1 MRTQVKHMRG
11 ISNKYKPATSQRNAF
26 TLVEMLVS
34 VTLVLMMMGLF
45 ASIFQIATGSMT
57 KQRGISQQDQRARI
71 LATNVRK
78 DLQHRTFRYMYP
90 FCPEENHLTSPTSF
104 ANRTGYFY
112 ISTNDPYTGLD
123 DVIQFTVN
131 ANITTED
138 PDSTPFFGRAA
149 ELVDR
154 SNSGASPTSLHINP
168 NQPETDDGAFAANSG
183 ASSPYAEISYFIRN
197 GNLYRR
203 VILIREPLNVAG
215 QNLVAQPSSGS
226 GYNYLSGQPDRT
238 DATTYDGLF
247 KVTRTSGSFIADGI
261 DGTLSNDFQLLF
273 DHASFASFSG
283 GNQSAAVLG
292 VEALSNE
299 TTGAALEVL
308 ANPAR
313 RWGFNPLS
321 SRSREHSRIATATLP
336 SVFIGRYTH
345 AETSSLNFNFPQNS
359 CRVKTT
365 PPNFT
370 AADSNTLLGN
380 GNPLDVVN
388 TPLTLNANGVISEF
402 DSALT
407 TTTAG
412 RGGVRRVEDL
422 LLANVHEMK
431 VELWDQRLQRFTV
444 PGHYYKNLGTS
455 TQQLGDYHAARCINL
470 LNGPIPGVNAGA
482 VFDTW
487 HATAAAYDSDGGG
500 GPPNLSESHSP
511 YLPYLYYPP
520 RQNDPSPG
528 PSPSTMPDPLVE
540 QVFPSSPSTNRGYW
554 RPNVVYNINDVVL
567 VPWVDRLETM
577 PPGPPDGKF
586 EYSELVDD
594 DVRFAYGLRMV
605 ARGPDVN
612 TSGSSESAPTMTA
625 RPNFPAASG
634 RRITDNEVIWES
646 FDNRRPLQS
655 IRLTFRFHDK
665 TSDNMRQLSLVIP
678 MTDVKK

>member
-1 MRTQVKHMRG
+1 MRG

-34 VTLVLMMMGLF
+34 VTLVLMMMVLF

-90 FCPEENHLTSPTSF
+90 FGPDEYHLTSPTSF

-154 SNSGASPTSLHINP
+154 STSGASPTSLHINP

-183 ASSPYAEISYFIRN
+183 ASSPYAEICYFVRN

-203 VILIREPLNVAG
+203 VVLIREPLNVAG
-215 QNLVAQPSSGS
+215 QNLVAQPTSRS
-226 GYNYLSGQPDRT
+226 GYNYLSGQPDRA
-238 DATTYDGLF
+238 DPTTYDGLF
-247 KVTRTSGSFIADGI
+247 KVTNGSFLADGGG
-261 DGTLSNDFQLLF
+261 GTLSNDFQLLF
-273 DHASFASFSG
+273 DHSAFANFSG
-283 GNQSAAVLG
+283 SNQSAAVLG
-292 VEALSNE
+292 LEALSNE
-299 TTGAALEVL
+299 KIDPAGNML

-313 RWGFNPLS
+313 RWGFNFNPLS
-321 SRSREHSRIATATLP
+321 KRSREHSRISNATSP

-359 CRVKTT
+359 CRVETI
-365 PPNFT
+365 PPDST
-370 AADSNTLLGN
+370 VADSNTVLGN
-380 GNPLDVVN
+380 GHPMDVVN
-388 TPLTLNANGVISEF
+388 TPVTLNANGVVSEF
-402 DSALT
+402 DSA
-407 TTTAG
+407 ASEG
-412 RGGVRRVEDL
+412 RGGIRRVEDL

-431 VELWDQRLQRFTV
+431 VELWDQRLQRFVV
-444 PGHYYKNLGTS
+444 PGHSSGNLATGE
-455 TQQLGDYHAARCINL
+455 LGDYHWARCHNPL
-470 LNGPIPGVNAGA
+470 VGPISGVNPGA
-482 VFDTW
+482 IFDTW
-487 HATAAAYDSDGGG
+487 HPSGAGFDSDGSGG
-500 GPPNLSESHSP
+500 VLSLSELHSP
-511 YLPYLYYPP
+511 YLPYLFYPP
-520 RQNDPSPG
+520 RQNDSGAG
-528 PSPSTMPDPLVE
+528 PSPSTMPDPTIE
-540 QVFPSSPSTNRGYW
+540 QISPSINRGYW

-605 ARGPDVN
+605 ARGPDVDG
-612 TSGSSESAPTMTA
+612 SGSSESAGPTVTA
-625 RPNFPAASG
+625 CPNFPATSG
-634 RRITDNEVIWES
+634 RRVTDNEVIWES

-678 MTDVKK
+678 VTDVKK

>member
-1 MRTQVKHMRG
+1 MRG
-11 ISNKYKPATSQRNAF
+11 LSKKHEPATSQRNAF

-34 VTLVLMMMGLF
+34 VTLVLLMMGLF

-57 KQRGISQQDQRARI
+57 KQRGISEQDQRARI

-154 SNSGASPTSLHINP
+154 STSGASPTSLHINP

-183 ASSPYAEISYFIRN
+183 ASSPYAEICYFVRN

-203 VILIREPLNVAG
+203 VVLIREPLNVAG
-215 QNLVAQPSSGS
+215 QNLVAQPTSRS

-238 DATTYDGLF
+238 DVTTYDGLF
-247 KVTRTSGSFIADGI
+247 KVTNGSFRADGGG
-261 DGTLSNDFQLLF
+261 GTLSNDFQLLF
-273 DHASFASFSG
+273 DHSAFANFSG
-283 GNQSAAVLG
+283 SNQSAAVLG

-299 TTGAALEVL
+299 TNDPAGNML

-313 RWGFNPLS
+313 RWGFNFNPLS
-321 SRSREHSRIATATLP
+321 KRSREHSRISNATSP

-359 CRVKTT
+359 CRVETI
-365 PPNFT
+365 PPDST
-370 AADSNTLLGN
+370 VADSNTLLGN
-380 GNPLDVVN
+380 GNPMDVVN
-388 TPLTLNANGVISEF
+388 TPVTLNANGVVSEF
-402 DSALT
+402 DSA
-407 TTTAG
+407 ASEG
-412 RGGVRRVEDL
+412 RGGIRRVEDL

-431 VELWDQRLQRFTV
+431 VELWDQRLQRFVV
-444 PGHYYKNLGTS
+444 PGHSSRNFGTGE
-455 TQQLGDYHAARCINL
+455 LGDFHINRCLNPKAVPIDNL
-470 LNGPIPGVNAGA
+470 NNGA

-487 HATAAAYDSDGGG
+487 HSKVAAYDSDGDSSLEFGELH
-500 GPPNLSESHSP
+500 PPYMSYNF
-511 YLPYLYYPP
+511 YPP
-520 RQNDPSPG
+520 AVVGTVG
-528 PSPSTMPDPLVE
+528 PHCPFWQP
-540 QVFPSSPSTNRGYW
+540 
-554 RPNVVYNINDVVL
+554 
-567 VPWVDRLETM
+567 
-577 PPGPPDGKF
+577 
-586 EYSELVDD
+586 
-594 DVRFAYGLRMV
+594 
-605 ARGPDVN
+605 
-612 TSGSSESAPTMTA
+612 SAPVDTYAVGSIVLPEWKDVAPLGVFSYNEISEPSMFQIGLKCIA
-625 RPNFPAASG
+625 VNDADGDGVENGPAIRFPAAAG
-634 RRITDNEVIWES
+634 QRVTDGEITWES

-678 MTDVKK
+678 VTDVKK

>member
-1 MRTQVKHMRG
+1 MRREFTQH
-11 ISNKYKPATSQRNAF
+11 IFSPARRNAF

-71 LATNVRK
+71 LATNIRK
-78 DLQHRTFRYMYP
+78 DLQHRTLRYMYP
-90 FCPEENHLTSPTSF
+90 FSPDEDSLTSPTSF

-112 ISTNDPYTGLD
+112 ISTNDPYSGLD

-138 PDSTPFFGRAA
+138 PDTTPFFGRAA

-154 SNSGASPTSLHINP
+154 STSGASPTSLHVNP
-168 NQPETDDGAFAANSG
+168 NQPEADDGALAANSG
-183 ASSPYAEISYFIRN
+183 ASSPYAEICYFVRN

-203 VILIREPLNVAG
+203 VVLIREPLNVAG
-215 QNLVAQPSSGS
+215 QDLVAQPTSRS
-226 GYNYLSGQPDRT
+226 GYDYFSGQPDQS
-238 DATTYDGLF
+238 DVSTYDGLF
-247 KVTRTSGSFIADGI
+247 KVANGSFIADGGG
-261 DGTLSNDFQLLF
+261 GTLSNDFQLLF
-273 DHASFASFSG
+273 DHAASADLGS
-283 GNQSAAVLG
+283 NQKANVLG

-299 TTGAALEVL
+299 TADPAANIL

-313 RWGFNPLS
+313 RWGFNPVTK
-321 SRSREHSRIATATLP
+321 RSREHSRIANATNP
-336 SVFIGRYTH
+336 SVFIGRYTQ
-345 AETSSLNFNFPQNS
+345 AETSSLNFNFPQNTS
-359 CRVKTT
+359 RVKTT
-365 PPNFT
+365 PPNFS
-370 AADSNTLLGN
+370 AADSNTVLGN
-380 GNPLDVVN
+380 GNPMDVVN
-388 TPLTLNANGVISEF
+388 TPVTLNSYGVVSEF

-407 TTTAG
+407 ATTEG
-412 RGGVRRVEDL
+412 RGGIRRVEDL

-431 VELWDQRLQRFTV
+431 VELWDQRLQRFVV
-444 PGHYYKNLGTS
+444 PGHSYRNLGTAIG
-455 TQQLGDYHAARCINL
+455 QFGDYHATRCLNL
-470 LNGPIPGVNAGA
+470 QNGPISGVNSGA

-487 HATAAAYDSDGGG
+487 HPNAAAFDSDGSGG
-500 GPPNLSESHSP
+500 ALSLGERHSP

-528 PSPSTMPDPLVE
+528 PSPGTMPDPLIE
-540 QVFPSSPSTNRGYW
+540 QVVPSSPSNNRGYW
-554 RPNVVYNINDVVL
+554 QPGVVYNINDVVL
-567 VPWVDRLETM
+567 VPWEDQAPL
-577 PPGPPDGKF
+577 DGMF
-586 EYSELVDD
+586 DYSELLDD
-594 DVRFAYGLRMV
+594 NVRFAYGLRMV
-605 ARGPDVN
+605 AQGPDVDG
-612 TSGSSESAPTMTA
+612 SGASESAGPGLNA
-625 RPNFPAASG
+625 CPNFPATSG